1 MSFANDPL
9 ISLASAAA
17 IANEITDNTLLN
29 ERDTSFVVYS
39 FQKLNQTLQEV
50 KNAFPS
56 YWQHAVAIKTNPLA
70 KVLEHISELNYGLE
84 AASYEEVCLA
94 KNAAA
99 PFIIWDS
106 PVKTKEEIETVLM
119 LPSKLII
126 NANSLEEFIALTK
139 SPHENHIQIGL
150 RINPEMKLSSMSSM
164 TVGASGSK
172 FGEPISNVQAIA
184 STIQSLTRKVGLHV
198 HASSQNMNLEESA
211 SAIKKVCDLAIAIGL
226 KHISYIDIGGG
237 FPVNYGFSAC
247 PEIKKYAQILE
258 KECPMLFNQSVDV
271 FTEFGR
277 FYHANAGF
285 HISKINEV
293 KGFTNHQTIANHLG
307 ADMFLRESYQPGK
320 WMHRFGIMNAQFQL
334 KQGPSVETSIGG
346 PLCFGGD
353 YLVKNELLP
362 KAAQDDYLIIMDTG
376 ANSFA
381 LWSMHCSRTFPKV
394 IGIKSDGNPFI
405 LKERQNIEDIIRF
418 WS

>member
-211 SAIKKVCDLAIAIGL
+211 SAI
-226 KHISYIDIGGG
+226 
-237 FPVNYGFSAC
+237 
-247 PEIKKYAQILE
+247 
-258 KECPMLFNQSVDV
+258 
-271 FTEFGR
+271 
-277 FYHANAGF
+277 
-285 HISKINEV
+285 
-293 KGFTNHQTIANHLG
+293 
-307 ADMFLRESYQPGK
+307 
-320 WMHRFGIMNAQFQL
+320 
-334 KQGPSVETSIGG
+334 
-346 PLCFGGD
+346 
-353 YLVKNELLP
+353 
-362 KAAQDDYLIIMDTG
+362 
-376 ANSFA
+376 
-381 LWSMHCSRTFPKV
+381 
-394 IGIKSDGNPFI
+394 
-405 LKERQNIEDIIRF
+405 
-418 WS
+418 